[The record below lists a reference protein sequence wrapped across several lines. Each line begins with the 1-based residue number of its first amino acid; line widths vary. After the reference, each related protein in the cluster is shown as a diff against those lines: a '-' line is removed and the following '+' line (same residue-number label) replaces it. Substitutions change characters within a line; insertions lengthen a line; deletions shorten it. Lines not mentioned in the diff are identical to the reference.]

1 MTIPVIFD
9 NPHDFFEEATKQE
22 YTDAHDL
29 FYRSMVE
36 YLLDESIQYV
46 CTFIYNDYDKY
57 NFEPQSEEDEIILSR
72 DTLLYFEYIEEYET
86 CQLIF
91 EVLNSEG

>member
-1 MTIPVIFD
+1 MTIPVIFY
-9 NPHDFFEEATKQE
+9 NPHVFFEEATKQN

-46 CTFIYNDYDKY
+46 CTFIYKDYEKY
-57 NFEPQSEEDEIILSR
+57 LFEPESEEDEIILSR
-72 DTLLYFEYIEEYET
+72 DALLYFEYIEEYET

-91 EVLNSEG
+91 EVLESDN

>member
-1 MTIPVIFD
+1 MSIPVIFE
-9 NPHDFFEEATKQE
+9 NPHEFFEEATNQN

-36 YLLDESIQYV
+36 YLLDESIQYI
-46 CTFIYNDYDKY
+46 CTFVYNDYEKY
-57 NFEPQSEEDEIILSR
+57 LFEPLDNEDEI
-72 DTLLYFEYIEEYET
+72 LLTHDALKYFEYIEEYET

-91 EVLNSEG
+91 EVLNVDE

>member
-1 MTIPVIFD
+1 MTIPVIFE
-9 NPHDFFEEATKQE
+9 NPHDFFEEATKQN

-46 CTFIYNDYDKY
+46 MYVY
-57 NFEPQSEEDEIILSR
+57 L
-72 DTLLYFEYIEEYET
+72 
-86 CQLIF
+86 
-91 EVLNSEG
+91 

>member
-1 MTIPVIFD
+1 MTIPVIFE
-9 NPHDFFEEATKQE
+9 NPHVFFEEATKQN

-57 NFEPQSEEDEIILSR
+57 LFEPECEEDEIILSR
-72 DTLLYFEYIEEYET
+72 DALLYFEYIEEYET

-91 EVLNSEG
+91 EVLNIED

>member
-1 MTIPVIFD
+1 MTIPVIFH
-9 NPHDFFEEATKQE
+9 NPHDFFEEATRQE

-57 NFEPQSEEDEIILSR
+57 LFEPQSEEDEIILSR
-72 DTLLYFEYIEEYET
+72 DALLYFEYIEEYET

-91 EVLNSEG
+91 EVLNIED